1 MIMNRHYVF
10 QINKTLEKKSEQ
22 ENILFEEDVFD
33 QSDLSQEIEG

>member
-1 MIMNRHYVF
+1 MYEF
-10 QINKTLEKKSEQ
+10 YKQLEKKSEQ